1 MQNIDA
7 GGLPATNEP
16 APSVDNSNTPNIT
29 TITPTIVQ
37 TPSAE
42 TAPAV
47 EAPKAESPITTESK
61 PKNILHVE
69 DAPALTAELKQKLS
83 RGDEKIAKYLD
94 KFKNIEDLV
103 KSSRELESKFHKT
116 RALPELPKDATPEQV
131 KEYREAAG
139 IPDTWDKYNIELDG
153 VNIGEADQPIVND
166 FLKRA
171 HEKNLRPSE
180 VKGALQTYFEVATQK
195 NKEFIQNAEKQTAE
209 VQKALQKEW
218 GHNFDTHKNMI
229 TNHLQKEFGE
239 EDFNKITSATLPDG
253 TMLINNPK
261 LLNYFLSGAKS
272 SGQSHTILPNTND
285 PISLADRGKEI
296 EKLQRENPQAY
307 YNSPKISEEYK
318 LIQEALK
325 QVRNS

>member
-1 MQNIDA
+1 MDETKT
-7 GGLPATNEP
+7 GGLPVMHEP
-16 APSVDNSNTPNIT
+16 APSVDNSNN
-29 TITPTIVQ
+29 PTIIP
-37 TPSAE
+37 T
-42 TAPAV
+42 AV
-47 EAPKAESPITTESK
+47 EAPASVAPVETPKVEAPAVQPADQK

-69 DAPALTAELKQKLS
+69 DAPAFTSELKQKIA
-83 RGDEKIAKYLD
+83 RGDEKVAKFLD
-94 KFKNIEDLV
+94 KFKTIDDLV

-116 RALPELPKDATPEQV
+116 RAIPELPKDATPEQV

-139 IPDTWDKYNIELDG
+139 IPDSWEKYDVELDG
-153 VNIGEADQPIVND
+153 INIGDSDKPVVDA

-195 NKEFIQNAEKQTAE
+195 NKEFIQNAERQTAE
-209 VQKALQKEW
+209 VQKQLQKEW
-218 GHNFDTHKNMI
+218 AHNFDAHKNMI
-229 TNHLQKEFGE
+229 TNHLQKEFGN

-261 LLNYFLSGAKS
+261 LLNYFLNGAKS
-272 SGQSHTILPNTND
+272 TGQSHTMLPNTND
-285 PISLADRGKEI
+285 PISLADRAKEI
-296 EKLQRENPQAY
+296 EKLQIENPQAF